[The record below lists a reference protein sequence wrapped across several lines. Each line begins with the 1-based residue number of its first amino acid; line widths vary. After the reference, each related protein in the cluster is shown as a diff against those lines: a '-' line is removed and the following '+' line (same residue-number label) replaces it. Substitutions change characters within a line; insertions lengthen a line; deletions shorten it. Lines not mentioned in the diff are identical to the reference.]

1 MINKKQF
8 NAVTM
13 PELRAE
19 VVRLSSIVDYY
30 RAENNQITNQTGR
43 LLVALLE
50 NAIDEITGDLN
61 SWDCMSETTATL
73 LNDHYDHLKAAYG
86 EIISLTQTAEL

>member
-1 MINKKQF
+1 MINKNQF

-30 RAENNQITNQTGR
+30 RAENNQITNKTGR
-43 LLVALLE
+43 
-50 NAIDEITGDLN
+50 
-61 SWDCMSETTATL
+61 
-73 LNDHYDHLKAAYG
+73 
-86 EIISLTQTAEL
+86 

>member
-1 MINKKQF
+1 MINKNQF

-30 RAENNQITNQTGR
+30 RAENNQITNKTGR
-43 LLVALLE
+43 LVIALLE
-50 NAIDEITGDLN
+50 NAIDEIMGDLN
-61 SWDCMSETTATL
+61 SWDCMSETTSTL
-73 LNDHYDHLKAAYG
+73 LNDHYDDLKAAYG
-86 EIISLTQTAEL
+86 EIISLTQTLES

>member
-1 MINKKQF
+1 MINKNQF

-30 RAENNQITNQTGR
+30 RAENNHISGQSGR
-43 LLVALLE
+43 VLTRLIESALEVTLE
-50 NAIDEITGDLN
+50 DLN
-61 SWDCMSETTATL
+61 TLELSENSSDL
-73 LNDHYDHLKAAYG
+73 LNRHHDQLNQAKG
-86 EIISLTQTAEL
+86 EIISICPSMEL

>member
-1 MINKKQF
+1 MINKNQF

-43 LLVALLE
+43 LVAALLE
-50 NAIDEITGDLN
+50 NAIDEIMGDLN
-61 SWDCMSETTATL
+61 SWECMSETTATL
-73 LNDHYDHLKAAYG
+73 LNDHCDHLKAAHI
-86 EIISLTQTAEL
+86 EIISLAQNTEL

>member
-1 MINKKQF
+1 MINKEQF

-43 LLVALLE
+43 LVVALLE

-61 SWDCMSETTATL
+61 SWDCMSETTAVL
-73 LNDHYDHLKAAYG
+73 LNDHHDHLKAAYG
-86 EIISLTQTAEL
+86 EILSLTQTAEL

>member
-30 RAENNQITNQTGR
+30 RAEDNQITNQTGR
-43 LLVALLE
+43 LVVALLE

-61 SWDCMSETTATL
+61 SWDCMSETTAVL
-73 LNDHYDHLKAAYG
+73 LNDHHDVCLNN
-86 EIISLTQTAEL
+86 

>member
-1 MINKKQF
+1 MINKNQF

-43 LLVALLE
+43 LVVALLE
-50 NAIDEITGDLN
+50 NAIDQITGDLN
-61 SWDCMSETTATL
+61 SCDCMSDTTATL
-73 LNDHYDHLKAAYG
+73 LNDYHDHLTAAYG
-86 EIISLTQTAEL
+86 EILSLTQTAEL